1 MVLKLCYSF
10 GGKDYCLYHML
21 VYLEREIL
29 EIQDRDVCLF
39 SSCCLLPQNALHS
52 MEDTGT
58 QVQSEEAALL
68 CGPLAG
74 WWKEAACLSVVNLVT
89 GAVVSI

>member
-1 MVLKLCYSF
+1 MHFMVPKQCYSF

-21 VYLEREIL
+21 VYLEREVL
-29 EIQDRDVCLF
+29 EIQARDACLF

-52 MEDTGT
+52 MADTGT

-68 CGPLAG
+68 LWPLG
-74 WWKEAACLSVVNLVT
+74 WLVER
-89 GAVVSI
+89 GSLFISR